1 MAPSDSRQVP
11 GSGAEQIPER
21 LAAVRARIAAAAHDA
36 GRDPTAVRIVAV
48 SKFQPAAAVATAFAA
63 GQMDIGES
71 RAQELTAKLDQV
83 PDGVRW
89 HFVGRLQRN
98 KVNDVVGRVDL
109 IHSVDRTRLAEA
121 IAARA
126 QRIGVVQRVLL
137 QVNVAGEERKGG
149 TRPGDLAALA
159 ERVAGLD
166 GVEPTGLMTIPP
178 LDADPAPVFER
189 LRALRAQLAATF
201 PGIVELSMGMSAD
214 MEAAVAHGATIV
226 RIGTAIF
233 GARPRNR

>member
-1 MAPSDSRQVP
+1 MAPSDSRQMP
-11 GSGAEQIPER
+11 GSGAEQIPAR

-48 SKFQPAAAVATAFAA
+48 SKFQPAAAVATALAA
-63 GQMDIGES
+63 GQVDIGES

-89 HFVGRLQRN
+89 HFVGQLQRN

-149 TRPGDLAALA
+149 IRPEDLPALA
-159 ERVAGLD
+159 ERIAGLD
-166 GVEPTGLMTIPP
+166 GVEATGLMTIPP
-178 LDADPAPVFER
+178 LDADPAAVFGR
-189 LRALRAQLAATF
+189 LRALRAQVADTV

-214 MEAAVAHGATIV
+214 LEAAVAQGATIV

-233 GARPRNR
+233 GARPRTR